1 MMKKIMD
8 YFNMETTEQRD
19 KRRSDNYHTL
29 FELEQAGNVIVFIS
43 ELKGQL
49 IMRRGKTITHYQIAE
64 YGNGKMCWYP
74 IDANTTQK

>member
-1 MMKKIMD
+1 
-8 YFNMETTEQRD
+8 METTEQRD

-49 IMRRGKTITHYQIAE
+49 IMRRGKTITHYQISE

-74 IDANTTQK
+74 IAANTTQK